1 MTLSRRRFLTI
12 SAGALGLGA
21 FGAAGARAGA
31 GFTHWEGQA
40 LGAACKITLR
50 APPQRAQPALD
61 AALADLRAVERL
73 FNLYDPGSALSRLN
87 AAGHL
92 ARPDPRFTELVDL
105 ADQMHDATEGRF
117 DPSIQPL
124 WSALARG
131 GDARAAR
138 ARVGWDRVR
147 WQDGALRLAP
157 GQALS
162 FNGIAQGYATDLVSD
177 TLSAH
182 GFGDLLVNIGE
193 FRGTGGPWRIGL
205 QDPDQGLLGTRVL
218 RSGAIA
224 TSSPRAL
231 HLARGA
237 THILDP
243 LGATGPQWSTVSVE
257 AGTAA
262 VADALST
269 ALCLADRKAASR
281 IKARVSGVE
290 RITLVDFEGDL
301 VTL

>member
-12 SAGALGLGA
+12 SAGALGLGTA
-21 FGAAGARAGA
+21 PAMPGA
-31 GFTHWEGQA
+31 GFTHWEGRA

-50 APPQRAQPALD
+50 APPRQAQPALD
-61 AALADLRAVERL
+61 AALAALRAVETL
-73 FNLYDPGSALSRLN
+73 FNLYDPGSDLSRLN
-87 AAGHL
+87 AEGQL
-92 ARPDPRFTELVDL
+92 ARPDPRFRDLVDL
-105 ADQMHDATEGRF
+105 ADQMHIVTEGRF

-138 ARVGWDRVR
+138 ARVGWNRVH
-147 WQDGALRLAP
+147 WQSGALRLAP

-162 FNGIAQGYATDLVSD
+162 FNGIAQGYATDLVSESL
-177 TLSAH
+177 TAH

-193 FRGTGGPWRIGL
+193 FRGVGGPWRIGL
-205 QDPDQGLLGTRVL
+205 QDPDQGTLGTRML

-231 HLARGA
+231 HLTGGA

-243 LGATGPQWSTVSVE
+243 RSASVPHWSTVSVE
-257 AGTAA
+257 ARTAA

-269 ALCLADRKAASR
+269 ALCLADRDAVTR
-281 IKARVSGVE
+281 IKARVAGVE

-301 VTL
+301 ITL

>member
-1 MTLSRRRFLTI
+1 MSLSRRRFLTI

-21 FGAAGARAGA
+21 TGARAGA

-50 APPQRAQPALD
+50 APPRQAQPALD
-61 AALADLRAVERL
+61 AALAALREVERL
-73 FNLYDPGSALSRLN
+73 FSLYDPVSTLSQLN
-87 AAGHL
+87 RTGHL
-92 ARPDPRFTELVDL
+92 AQPDPRFAELVAL
-105 ADQMHDATEGRF
+105 ADRMHDVTEGRF

-138 ARVGWDRVR
+138 ARVGWDRVVWR
-147 WQDGALRLAP
+147 DGALRLAP

-162 FNGIAQGYATDLVSD
+162 FNGIAQGYATDLVSEAL
-177 TLSAH
+177 TGR

-193 FRGTGGPWRIGL
+193 FRGTGGPWRLGL
-205 QDPDQGLLGTRVL
+205 QDPDQGLLGTRIL

-224 TSSPRAL
+224 SSSPRAL
-231 HLARGA
+231 HLSDGA

-243 LGATGPQWSTVSVE
+243 RGGRGPYWSTVSVE
-257 AGTAA
+257 AETAV

-269 ALCLADRKAASR
+269 ALCLADRSAALRITSR
-281 IKARVSGVE
+281 VPGVE

-301 VTL
+301 ITL